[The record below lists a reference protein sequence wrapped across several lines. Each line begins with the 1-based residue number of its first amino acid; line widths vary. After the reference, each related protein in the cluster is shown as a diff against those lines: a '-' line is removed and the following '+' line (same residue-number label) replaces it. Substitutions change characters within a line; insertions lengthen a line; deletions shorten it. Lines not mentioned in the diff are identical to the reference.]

1 MCSSKFSIFRSP
13 FSIVLA
19 AIALAMLLW
28 TLMFSPWTASFIPFW
43 PTMTVSALVLSTW
56 AFLFTDRTPR
66 TDNRTPRTDNQSP
79 RTDNRSPISD
89 LCIGIV
95 ITCALWGI
103 FWVGDKASQWL
114 FPSFARTQV
123 NGIYGMKT
131 GINPWLLSGL
141 LLFIIGPAEEL
152 FWRGYVQKTL
162 SNYFERKYPHVWGRV
177 GDQKLT
183 IGGLLGALIAIACYT
198 LIHLFSLNFML
209 IMAALVCGVVW
220 GGLFYLFPRRF
231 PAILISHALWD
242 AAVFVWFPI

>member
-1 MCSSKFSIFRSP
+1 MDVRKASTIHYVFIA
-13 FSIVLA
+13 V
-19 AIALAMLLW
+19 ALAFVLW
-28 TLMFSPWTASFIPFW
+28 TLMFSPWTAPFIPFW
-43 PTMTVSALVLSTW
+43 PTMSVSAIVLSTW
-56 AFLFTDRTPR
+56 AFLFTERSKRREPGTG
-66 TDNRTPRTDNQSP
+66 NRI
-79 RTDNRSPISD
+79 PI
-89 LCIGIV
+89 LREALINIGLGIV
-95 ITCALWGI
+95 IAAVLWGI

-162 SNYFERKYPHVWGRV
+162 SHYFERKYPHVWGRV

-220 GGLFYLFPRRF
+220 GGLLYLFPRRF

>member
-1 MCSSKFSIFRSP
+1 MMRADKFSIFNSQ
-13 FSIVLA
+13 FSIII
-19 AIALAMLLW
+19 AISIAMILW
-28 TLMFSPWTASFIPFW
+28 TLMFSPWTAPYIPFW
-43 PTMTVSALVLSTW
+43 PTMSVSALILSTW
-56 AFLFTDRTPR
+56 AFLFTDRSRLPR
-66 TDNRTPRTDNQSP
+66 LRRRHTGNSP
-79 RTDNRSPISD
+79 S
-89 LCIGIV
+89 LGGEGWGEVLMGIV
-95 ITCALWGI
+95 IACVLWGI

-162 SNYFERKYPHVWGRV
+162 SHYFERKYPHVWGRV

-220 GGLFYLFPRRF
+220 GGLLYLFPRRF